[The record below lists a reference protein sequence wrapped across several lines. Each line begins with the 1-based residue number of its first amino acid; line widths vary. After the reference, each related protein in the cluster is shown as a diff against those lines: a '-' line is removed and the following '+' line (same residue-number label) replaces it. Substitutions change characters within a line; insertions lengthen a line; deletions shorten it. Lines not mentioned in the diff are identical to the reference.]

1 MLKFIVTDE
10 NEKVIVFKSNIKPE
24 VGDYLHFFHLGG
36 YQVSKIVHHI
46 SDDLSHAEDELLWIE
61 LICKKV
67 KRKENE

>member
-46 SDDLSHAEDELLWIE
+46 SDDLENSGGDELLWIE

-67 KRKENE
+67 KEK